1 VIKNFK
7 LIVLLILCLSVGLWA
22 QTVILSDEFDAGDGK
37 WNSGWIEGSTVVTFS
52 IDTNSVLSGKNSY
65 LADITNAS
73 ATTYNIQR
81 NANAPLLAGN
91 KYTLSFMAVTDKEGA
106 SINVLF
112 EIAGDPYTKRLN
124 VIETIATTPT
134 VYTYTVIATEDVAD
148 NMVKLHYGG
157 TQNNGAKIWID
168 NVVVTEEVDTGPIS
182 DWGEDGLGYAWAVLN
197 DSNTVAGSA
206 GMAGTQPMATN
217 GSSLFGGFDTLQATT
232 DQAVVVSG
240 QLEFIGSP
248 GPVYTA
254 LRFALTFL
262 DSLSLQHQ
270 YTDSAR
276 WIGAKGV
283 GYYGY
288 EFTPRSGGG
297 TQPNGSGGNGSVW
310 SIINGNWPSTYSNG
324 GGPVG
329 PVVDQSPRNATILEG
344 TYEWAVSVQQVNDTT
359 NEVRWSLY
367 KTDDKYLFAGTVLA
381 PAVTNKLNGIGFWTK
396 EGEHTQM
403 NITNA
408 KINLGAPIP
417 IPEPIWEDYY
427 VDQWGFIGN
436 RIGGWTNETGTY
448 VGDFSLS
455 GAAAPT
461 DWSAVRGGFDPVELK
476 ENEIL
481 VLEGDIEL
489 VGGGFQDWSSLRL
502 GLFYSD
508 SAGTVTQDPALDSS
522 YVWTGVETHHS
533 GYLFSPHSGTNAIPT
548 WSGTEGTYGAII
560 DGNWISTN
568 TGTGYVLGTKT
579 QVPAGAV
586 AGAATYAFKMGVQ
599 LLEDGTIDL
608 RMQLMNGDD
617 YVWEISTI
625 DANDPLATTKFNCV
639 CFAINNTTTTAM
651 HLKNVEVT
659 KPDEWFILDI
669 EQEVFDLIPTVY
681 SLSQNY
687 PNPFN
692 PSTTIKFGLPKNSE
706 VKLVV
711 YDVLGQVV
719 AQLAKKDMT
728 AGYHTVTFSASRF
741 SSGIYFYR
749 IEAGD
754 FVKTKKMM
762 LLK

>member
-1 VIKNFK
+1 
-7 LIVLLILCLSVGLWA
+7 
-22 QTVILSDEFDAGDGK
+22 
-37 WNSGWIEGSTVVTFS
+37 
-52 IDTNSVLSGKNSY
+52 
-65 LADITNAS
+65 
-73 ATTYNIQR
+73 
-81 NANAPLLAGN
+81 
-91 KYTLSFMAVTDKEGA
+91 
-106 SINVLF
+106 
-112 EIAGDPYTKRLN
+112 
-124 VIETIATTPT
+124 
-134 VYTYTVIATEDVAD
+134 
-148 NMVKLHYGG
+148 
-157 TQNNGAKIWID
+157 
-168 NVVVTEEVDTGPIS
+168 
-182 DWGEDGLGYAWAVLN
+182 
-197 DSNTVAGSA
+197 
-206 GMAGTQPMATN
+206 MATN
-217 GSSLFGGFDTLQATT
+217 GSSLFGGFGQDVNIPTNK
-232 DQAVVVSG
+232 AVVVEG
-240 QLEFIGSP
+240 ELEFVGSP

-254 LRFALTFL
+254 LRFAITYL
-262 DSLSLQHQ
+262 DSLTLQHQ
-270 YTDSAR
+270 YTDTAR

-436 RIGGWTNETGTY
+436 RIGGWTNEIGTY